1 MELMGMQ
8 PEIHKL
14 RIGTHGMHSEIH
26 WQGIGIRTKASRE
39 GIEQE
44 LKVASHSRTF
54 REMEMST
61 NSSIDAEILNSG
73 TLQKSV
79 HII

>member
-1 MELMGMQ
+1 MQ
-8 PEIHKL
+8 
-14 RIGTHGMHSEIH
+14 SEIH

-73 TLQKSV
+73 TLQKKRSYNMNNLPNSLKPA
-79 HII
+79 